1 MKNTTA
7 NENELTKLT
16 AIIDE
21 QRAENFRLRNV
32 IENLPGSV
40 YWKNKDGI
48 YLGFNSYSLEKLY
61 SQGSA
66 LETSP
71 ESKLGKS
78 DYDFFPK
85 NVADEYRQN
94 DLEVMKTGK
103 ELIKEEAFTLANGK
117 ILIQLSSKRPLREE
131 NGDIVGIVG
140 NTVDITYLKKIEE
153 ELRDA
158 KERAEIANGIK
169 TEFIRNMEHDIRTPF
184 NGVWG
189 LANYLWRH
197 EIDSQKKELL
207 ANITNCAKE
216 LLDYCNGILDY
227 SKNEFGSLPI
237 SERKF
242 NIRKL
247 IDSVITIEAPPA
259 RIKDLNLKL
268 DYDDKI
274 PQILVGD
281 SYRLSRVLIN
291 LVSNAIK
298 FTQRGLITLTVKLAK
313 QQDKRNIIMQFIVD
327 DTGMGIPQEKQDFIY
342 EKFTRITPSNK
353 GIYTGIGLGLRI
365 VKQFVD
371 EMEGEIDLK
380 SEMGKGSSFMCTLPF
395 KLPLLDQ
402 MVEES

>member
-1 MKNTTA
+1 M
-7 NENELTKLT
+7 
-16 AIIDE
+16 I
-21 QRAENFRLRNV
+21 
-32 IENLPGSV
+32 
-40 YWKNKDGI
+40 
-48 YLGFNSYSLEKLY
+48 
-61 SQGSA
+61 
-66 LETSP
+66 
-71 ESKLGKS
+71 
-78 DYDFFPK
+78 FFPK